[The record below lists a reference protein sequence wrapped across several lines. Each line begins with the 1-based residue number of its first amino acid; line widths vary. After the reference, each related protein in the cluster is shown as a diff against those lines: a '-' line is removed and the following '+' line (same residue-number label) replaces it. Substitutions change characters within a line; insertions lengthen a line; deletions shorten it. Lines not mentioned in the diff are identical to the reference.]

1 MNYIPLNP
9 RPKETASEIQI
20 QGDAWKYLTNTWQE
34 LYGLLF
40 HVPNGGSRGGVEGK
54 QLQAAGVTPGIAD
67 LLLVWRIKL
76 IAIEVKVWDKQ
87 FDLPS
92 QGRSKEQISIHLKWG
107 TQGIKIYMAFS
118 SQQIVDIV
126 LRETG
131 LTPQQSELYPF

>member
-1 MNYIPLNP
+1 MNYIPLKVRNH
-9 RPKETASEIQI
+9 ETASEIQI

-67 LLLVWRIKL
+67 LLLVWRSQI
-76 IAIEVKVWDKQ
+76 IAIEVKTWDKQ
-87 FDLPS
+87 FDLPTH
-92 QGRSKEQISIHLKWG
+92 GRSKEQIAIHAKWG
-107 TQGIKIYMAFS
+107 TQGIKTYMAFS

-126 LRETG
+126 LLETG